1 MPRRRSS
8 PAAVAVLAAALISA
22 ACAGNNGKPENA
34 VFITL
39 DTFRAD
45 HLSALSRGRAATP
58 VLDALAARGILYE
71 NAWSPIPITLPA
83 HKSIFF
89 GRPPHL
95 LETYNNGQI
104 VASRRDH
111 PSFVQAFRKKG
122 FDTAAFVSLG
132 VLTREFGTAEGFEHY
147 EDRFPDERWYLTA
160 EEVNRRVIPWLE
172 ARGQKPFFLW
182 VHYSDPHD
190 PYAPPGMPDDL
201 ALSLNGRKA
210 GSFRIGDYAWNTVTL
225 DLRAG
230 ENILAFETM
239 NPYQPDPSKFS
250 AWLDPLEFGPDEA
263 MKDVFW
269 EHTERWFIIPETG
282 TRFLRNGAFL
292 TLRCPTARRVTM
304 RFRGQLYLTTTA
316 VEDLYRKE
324 VEYLDGKVGELL
336 AALDRLGLRDETAV
350 LVAGDHGE
358 GLGEYRLESG
368 AIHYG
373 HINFL
378 EKVYLHVPLIISV
391 PGGPGKGT
399 QRAEPVTLL
408 DIAPTFLAMFELEGI
423 RGLPG
428 RNLLALPAGAGAPV
442 FAATYRPESD
452 RNRFALIEAPWH
464 MILSPEQRMRK
475 MYDMSSDPGERT
487 DIWETAAMPRR
498 VGLDLEK
505 RLGDFAR
512 RALAGKKDRTLDP
525 KTAEMLKSLGY
536 LGN

>member
-1 MPRRRSS
+1 
-8 PAAVAVLAAALISA
+8 
-22 ACAGNNGKPENA
+22 
-34 VFITL
+34 
-39 DTFRAD
+39 
-45 HLSALSRGRAATP
+45 
-58 VLDALAARGILYE
+58 
-71 NAWSPIPITLPA
+71 
-83 HKSIFF
+83 
-89 GRPPHL
+89 
-95 LETYNNGQI
+95 
-104 VASRRDH
+104 
-111 PSFVQAFRKKG
+111 
-122 FDTAAFVSLG
+122 
-132 VLTREFGTAEGFEHY
+132 
-147 EDRFPDERWYLTA
+147 
-160 EEVNRRVIPWLE
+160 
-172 ARGQKPFFLW
+172 
-182 VHYSDPHD
+182 
-190 PYAPPGMPDDL
+190 
-201 ALSLNGRKA
+201 
-210 GSFRIGDYAWNTVTL
+210 
-225 DLRAG
+225 
-230 ENILAFETM
+230 
-239 NPYQPDPSKFS
+239 
-250 AWLDPLEFGPDEA
+250 
-263 MKDVFW
+263 
-269 EHTERWFIIPETG
+269 
-282 TRFLRNGAFL
+282 
-292 TLRCPTARRVTM
+292 M

-316 VEDLYRKE
+316 VEELYRKE

-399 QRAEPVTLL
+399 RRAEPVTLL

>member
-1 MPRRRSS
+1 MSRRRSS
-8 PAAVAVLAAALISA
+8 SAAVAVLAAALIST
-22 ACAGNNGKPENA
+22 ACAGNGGKPDNA
-34 VFITL
+34 VLITL

-58 VLDALAARGILYE
+58 VLDALAARGILFE

-83 HKSIFF
+83 HKSIFY

-95 LETYNNGQI
+95 LSTYNNGQI
-104 VASRRDH
+104 VASRRDR

-147 EDRFPDERWYLTA
+147 EDQFPEERWYLTA

-172 ARGQKPFFLW
+172 ARGGKPFFLW

-201 ALSLNGRKA
+201 ALSLNGREA
-210 GSFRIGDYAWNTVTL
+210 GFFRIGDYAWNTVTL

-230 ENILAFETM
+230 ENILTFETI

-250 AWLDPLEFGPDEA
+250 AWLDPLQFGPDEA

-269 EHTERWFIIPETG
+269 EHAERWLIIPETG
-282 TRFLRNGAFL
+282 TRFIRNGAFL
-292 TLRCPTARRVTM
+292 TLRCPAARRVTM
-304 RFRGQLYLTTTA
+304 RFRGQLFLTTPA
-316 VEDLYRKE
+316 VEELYRKE
-324 VEYLDGKVGELL
+324 VEYLDGKIGELL
-336 AALDRLGLRDETAV
+336 AALDHLGLRDKTAV
-350 LVAGDHGE
+350 VVAGDHGE

-378 EKVYLHVPLIISV
+378 EKVYLHVPLIVSV
-391 PGGPGKGT
+391 PGGLDKGT
-399 QRAEPVTLL
+399 RRAEPVTLL
-408 DIAPTFLAMFELEGI
+408 DIAPTFAAMFGLEGI

-428 RNLLALPAGAGAPV
+428 RNLLALPAGANAPV